1 MNAIQTT
8 IADYIR
14 SNAEPSQHTLLCF
27 VGMIETGEAVIAD
40 FVAVGGEKL
49 AKLVASAMGATN
61 AR

>member
-14 SNAEPSQHTLLCF
+14 SNAEPSQHTLRCF
-27 VGMIETGEAVIAD
+27 VGMIETGEAVVAD
-40 FVAVGGEKL
+40 FAAVGGEKL
-49 AKLVASAMGATN
+49 AALVMEATN